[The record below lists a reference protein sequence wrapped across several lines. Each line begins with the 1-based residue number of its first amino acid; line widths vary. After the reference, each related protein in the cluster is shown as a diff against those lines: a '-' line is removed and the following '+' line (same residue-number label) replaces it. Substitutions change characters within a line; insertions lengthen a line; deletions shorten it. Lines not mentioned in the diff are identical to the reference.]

1 MFNFNAK
8 AKPEAVAGT
17 TSDLVMFNYCRPARA
32 RLVALGSGGRIWLV
46 ETLDRVHGV
55 WVWEDECHHGDQ
67 ALEQARRL
75 SLMLS

>member
-1 MFNFNAK
+1 MFKFKSK
-8 AKPEAVAGT
+8 AKPEAVAGI
-17 TSDLVMFNYCRPARA
+17 TSELVMFNYCRPARA
-32 RLVALGSGGRIWLV
+32 RRVALGSGGRVWLV

-55 WVWEDECHHGDQ
+55 WVWEDECSQGDQ

>member
-1 MFNFNAK
+1 MFK
-8 AKPEAVAGT
+8 SKVKPAAAGGT

-55 WVWEDECHHGDQ
+55 WVWEDECSHGDE